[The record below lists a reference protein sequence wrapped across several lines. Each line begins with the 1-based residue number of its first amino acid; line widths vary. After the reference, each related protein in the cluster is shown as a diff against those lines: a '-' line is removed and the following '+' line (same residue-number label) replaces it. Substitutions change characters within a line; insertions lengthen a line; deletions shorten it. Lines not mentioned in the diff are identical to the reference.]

1 MHLSNTSAQR
11 SRSKWKHVNGL
22 PRVVYGHDRHARW
35 SARPLAAP
43 DAVDGGTCG
52 SDVPY
57 RLSPFAMLAA
67 TPKPQPEEVV
77 AVSPL

>member
-1 MHLSNTSAQR
+1 
-11 SRSKWKHVNGL
+11 
-22 PRVVYGHDRHARW
+22 
-35 SARPLAAP
+35 LAAP